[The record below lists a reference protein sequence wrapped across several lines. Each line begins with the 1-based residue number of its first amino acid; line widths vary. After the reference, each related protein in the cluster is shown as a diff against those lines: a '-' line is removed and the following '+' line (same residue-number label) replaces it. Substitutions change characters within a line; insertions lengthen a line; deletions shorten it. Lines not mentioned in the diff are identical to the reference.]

1 MNDMAL
7 VHMYRDGM
15 CGKMKERMIAL
26 LVKGMIGG
34 RSEVAREKEGG
45 RAHYW
50 NKSRSNESTIKAIS
64 NHERTFKKNKKS
76 EDEKCAD
83 AAGGWAMQ
91 SSVAILTN
99 PLKICIELKTYV

>member
-1 MNDMAL
+1 M
-7 VHMYRDGM
+7 
-15 CGKMKERMIAL
+15 
-26 LVKGMIGG
+26 
-34 RSEVAREKEGG
+34 AREKEGG

-50 NKSRSNESTIKAIS
+50 NKSRNNESTINAIS

-91 SSVAILTN
+91 SSVAISLLYNGIFRFFYNFGDFAQET
-99 PLKICIELKTYV
+99 

>member
-1 MNDMAL
+1 MIWL
-7 VHMYRDGM
+7 SCTRVYRDGM

-26 LVKGMIGG
+26 LCERYDT
-34 RSEVAREKEGG
+34 RSVVAREKEGG

-50 NKSRSNESTIKAIS
+50 NKSRNNESTINAIS

-91 SSVAILTN
+91 SSVAIHDEPPEKYASN
-99 PLKICIELKTYV
+99 

>member
-1 MNDMAL
+1 MTWL
-7 VHMYRDGM
+7 SCTRVYRDGM

-50 NKSRSNESTIKAIS
+50 NKSRNNESTINAIS

-91 SSVAILTN
+91 SSVAIHDEPPEKYASN
-99 PLKICIELKTYV
+99 

>member
-1 MNDMAL
+1 
-7 VHMYRDGM
+7 
-15 CGKMKERMIAL
+15 
-26 LVKGMIGG
+26 MIGG

-50 NKSRSNESTIKAIS
+50 NKSRSTNESTINAIS

-83 AAGGWAMQ
+83 AAGGWGMQ
-91 SSVAILTN
+91 KSSV
-99 PLKICIELKTYV
+99 VQ

>member
-1 MNDMAL
+1 
-7 VHMYRDGM
+7 M

-50 NKSRSNESTIKAIS
+50 NKSRSTNESINNKIYKKRMRHVGVPMLLVGGA
-64 NHERTFKKNKKS
+64 FKVH
-76 EDEKCAD
+76 
-83 AAGGWAMQ
+83 Q
-91 SSVAILTN
+91 
-99 PLKICIELKTYV
+99 